1 MEKTGSEI
9 IIEELKRQGVDLIFG
24 MPGGAIMPLYDTLY
38 ESGIRHILIRHEQ
51 AAAMAADGYARSTGR
66 VGVCFTTSGPGAT
79 NLVTGLAN
87 AQMDSVPMVVVT
99 GQVATYMI
107 GSDAFQEADIYGISL
122 PCTKYNYLVKDVQN
136 LPQIVRE
143 AFHIARTGRPGP
155 VLIDLPKDIQIATMD
170 YDPGME
176 TDLTTVTREPS
187 PEVDLEVIARM
198 ADAIHGASRPV
209 IYAGGGVVHS
219 GCYDLLKQFVELTKI
234 PITTTVM
241 GLGIFPMRHPLCLG
255 MPGMHGSHAVN
266 YAISESDCLIALGV
280 RFDDRVTGD
289 LNKFAPKATVLHVDI
304 DAAEIGKR
312 VRPHLSIHAN
322 VADALKELVKT
333 VEPGDCAAWREEI
346 AESNRKFPMGY
357 HSDGSLKPQYLLEQL
372 AEVTGGNAIMTTGV
386 GQHQM
391 WAAQFY
397 PFEKPRH
404 WLTSGGLGAMGY
416 GLPAAIGAQLAHP
429 DKLVINLDGDG
440 SFQINLQELAT
451 IDQYG
456 IPVKTIILNNQYL
469 GMVRQWQEY
478 FFERRYSETH
488 YTRNPDFAKVAE
500 GFGVRGMQLKKVED
514 VRPVLEEAL
523 SYDGPVVLDVFIAQ
537 EENVLPLVPAGKSLA
552 EMIDFIE

>member
-24 MPGGAIMPLYDTLY
+24 MPGGAIMPLYDALY

-87 AQMDSVPMVVVT
+87 AQMDSVPLVVVT

-107 GSDAFQEADIYGISL
+107 GSDAFQEADMYGISL
-122 PCTKYNYLVKDVQN
+122 PCTKYNYLVKDVQR

-176 TDLTTVTREPS
+176 VDLTVVTREPS
-187 PEVDLEVIARM
+187 PEVDQEVIARM
-198 ADAIHGASRPV
+198 ADAIHRARRPI

-219 GCYDLLKQFVELTKI
+219 GCYDLLKQFVELTQI

-241 GLGIFPMRHPLCLG
+241 ALGIFPMRHPLCLG

-266 YAISESDCLIALGV
+266 YAISESDCLISLGV

-289 LNKFAPKATVLHVDI
+289 LNKFAPKATILHVDI

-312 VRPHLSIHAN
+312 VRPHLSLHAN
-322 VADALKELVKT
+322 VADALKELVKV

-346 AESNRKFPMGY
+346 AASNRKFPMGY

-372 AEVTGGNAIMTTGV
+372 SEVIGGNAIMTTGV

-391 WAAQFY
+391 WAAQFCS
-397 PFEKPRH
+397 FDKPRH

-440 SFQINLQELAT
+440 SFQVNLQELAT

-478 FFERRYSETH
+478 FFQRRYSETH

-500 GFGVRGMQLKKVED
+500 GFGVRGMQLKKVEE

-552 EMIDFIE
+552 EVIDFIE